1 MNSVWPSLV
10 LNHLYWDV
18 LTKIIVT
25 KFWNKS
31 RTGEVALETLNHYT
45 VCPFVGQLQ
54 GHSLLCFG
62 QLHTVGSKFDIVD
75 MLPLSVWLL
84 TTVQMDKITLFL
96 ANYSQHVNS
105 KLKVFKCQLVI

>member
-1 MNSVWPSLV
+1 MKLKITTLYATLLV
-10 LNHLYWDV
+10 SCKV
-18 LTKIIVT
+18 IP
-25 KFWNKS
+25 
-31 RTGEVALETLNHYT
+31 A
-45 VCPFVGQLQ
+45 
-54 GHSLLCFG
+54 LLCFV